1 MFYIYKTKN
10 KIGCTNNINNRV
22 VKQQGYKNY
31 KILYKTTSI
40 KLASIFELYLQIK
53 HGFKQDRDKYYELI
67 NLKNK
72 IMYHV
77 TNQTITFKNS
87 NSINLVDKIK
97 NTIEVNEQIYL
108 IDEDIKE
115 WILKNNFKSQHN
127 DERFIYIESFI
138 NYYKSTC
145 NKSIFDKIRNWAKE
159 RGIYEK
165 GDSKT
170 QYLKLQEECGELSK
184 AILNNNDAEIIDA
197 IGDCVV
203 VLTNLS
209 KLCGFKIE
217 DCIDSAYNEIQNRKG
232 KMINGTFVKNS
243 SISNDVEI
251 TIE

>member
-10 KIGCTNNINNRV
+10 KIGCTNSIKNRV
-22 VKQQGYKNY
+22 IKQQSYKDF
-31 KILYKTTSI
+31 KILFKTTDI
-40 KLASIFELYLQIK
+40 ILASNLELDLQK
-53 HGFKQDRDKYYELI
+53 KYGFKQDKNKYYKLI

-87 NSINLVDKIK
+87 NINNLKNLIK
-97 NTIEVNEQIYL
+97 NTVEIDEQIYI
-108 IDEDIKE
+108 IDDDIKE
-115 WILKNNFKSQHN
+115 WILKNNYKSQHN
-127 DERFIYIESFI
+127 EERFIYMESFI
-138 NYYKSTC
+138 NYYNLSSEKT
-145 NKSIFDKIRNWAKE
+145 IFDKIRDWAKE
-159 RGIYEK
+159 KGIYEK

-184 AILNNNDAEIIDA
+184 AILNNDDAEIIDA

-217 DCIDSAYNEIQNRKG
+217 DCIDSAYNVIKNRQG
-232 KMINGTFVKNS
+232 KMINGTFVKN
-243 SISNDVEI
+243 I
-251 TIE
+251 

>member
-10 KIGCTNNINNRV
+10 KIGCTNNIKNRV
-22 VKQQGYKNY
+22 IKQQGYNEY
-31 KILYKTTSI
+31 KILFKTKSI
-40 KLASIFELYLQIK
+40 LLASIFELDLQK
-53 HGFKQDRDKYYELI
+53 KYRFKQDRKKYYELI

-87 NSINLVDKIK
+87 NINNLKEIIK
-97 NTIEVNEQIYL
+97 STLEIQNEIYF
-108 IDEDIKE
+108 IDENVKD
-115 WILKNNFKSQHN
+115 WILKNNFKSQYS
-127 DERFIYIESFI
+127 DERFIYIESFLNFYNA
-138 NYYKSTC
+138 NYRTSVY
-145 NKSIFDKIRNWAKE
+145 DKIRNWAQE

-165 GDSKT
+165 GDPKT

-184 AILNNNDAEIIDA
+184 AILNNDDAEIIDA

-217 DCIDSAYNEIQNRKG
+217 DCINSAYNEIQNRKG

-243 SISNDVEI
+243 SISNEIEI
-251 TIE
+251 TVE

>member
-10 KIGCTNNINNRV
+10 KIGCTNSIKNRV
-22 VKQQGYKNY
+22 IKQQSYKDF
-31 KILYKTTSI
+31 KILFKTTNI
-40 KLASIFELYLQIK
+40 ILASNLELDLQK
-53 HGFKQDRDKYYELI
+53 KYGFKQDKNKYYKLI

-87 NSINLVDKIK
+87 NINNLKNLIK
-97 NTIEVNEQIYL
+97 NTVEIDEQIYI
-108 IDEDIKE
+108 IDDDIKE
-115 WILKNNFKSQHN
+115 WILKNNYKSQHN
-127 DERFIYIESFI
+127 EERFIYVESFI
-138 NYYKSTC
+138 NYYNLSSEKT
-145 NKSIFDKIRNWAKE
+145 IFDKIRDWAKE
-159 RGIYEK
+159 KGIYEK

-184 AILNNNDAEIIDA
+184 AILNNDDAEIIDA

-217 DCIDSAYNEIQNRKG
+217 DCIDSAYNVIKNRQG
-232 KMINGTFVKNS
+232 KMINGTFVKN
-243 SISNDVEI
+243 I
-251 TIE
+251 

>member
-10 KIGCTNNINNRV
+10 KIGCTNNIKNRV
-22 VKQQGYKNY
+22 IKQQGCKDY
-31 KILYKTTSI
+31 KILFKTKCI
-40 KLASIFELYLQIK
+40 LLASNLELDLQK
-53 HGFKQDRDKYYELI
+53 KYGFKQDKNKYYELI

-72 IMYHV
+72 NMYHV

-87 NSINLVDKIK
+87 NINNLKDIIKSSIEIDN
-97 NTIEVNEQIYL
+97 QIYL
-108 IDEDIKE
+108 IDDEIKD

-127 DERFIYIESFI
+127 DERFIYVESFK
-138 NYYKSTC
+138 NYYYASCEKTV
-145 NKSIFDKIRNWAKE
+145 FDKIRNWAQE

-165 GDSKT
+165 GDPKT

-184 AILNNNDAEIIDA
+184 AILNNDDAEIIDA

-217 DCIDSAYNEIQNRKG
+217 DCINSAYTEIQNRKG

-243 SISNDVEI
+243 SISNEIEI
-251 TIE
+251 TVE